1 MTVLRTPRGKER
13 AEDSKGY
20 NYHINRMTEKVKYWR
35 CAQNGC
41 SVRPG
46 SRISTL
52 QLVGENLPEH
62 DHTTNLM
69 KRKAKEV
76 EMVTIKRFASVP
88 GRKMKSMLGEI
99 SKRPPLLRFPT
110 P

>member
-1 MTVLRTPRGKER
+1 MLLGLRAIIKE
-13 AEDSKGY
+13 EE
-20 NYHINRMTEKVKYWR
+20 EKVKYWR

-46 SRISTL
+46 SRISTS
-52 QLVGENLPEH
+52 QLVGENQPEH

-88 GRKMKSMLGEI
+88 GRKNEVYAW
-99 SKRPPLLRFPT
+99 
-110 P
+110 

>member
-1 MTVLRTPRGKER
+1 MTMLRTPRGKER
-13 AEDSKGY
+13 AEESNGY
-20 NYHINRMTEKVKYWR
+20 NMNRMTEKVKYWR

-46 SRISTL
+46 SRISTS

-88 GRKMKSMLGEI
+88 GRKTK
-99 SKRPPLLRFPT
+99 
-110 P
+110 